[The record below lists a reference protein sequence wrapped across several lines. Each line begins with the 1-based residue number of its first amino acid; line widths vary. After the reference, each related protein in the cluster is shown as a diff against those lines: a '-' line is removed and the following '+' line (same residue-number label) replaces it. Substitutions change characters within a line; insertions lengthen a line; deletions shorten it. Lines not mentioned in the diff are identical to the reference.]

1 MRCFLIANVET
12 AIAVRHG
19 NPLQFILFNGSPVLP
34 IEFRRFGRWIAIAAG
49 LLKLACEITAIATL
63 ISSIYNTRRKIHKK
77 IRFMDNCLFF
87 GHGQI

>member
-34 IEFRRFGRWIAIAAG
+34 IEFRRFGRWIAIAG
-49 LLKLACEITAIATL
+49 LHGMLKLAFEITAL
-63 ISSIYNTRRKIHKK
+63 Q
-77 IRFMDNCLFF
+77 L
-87 GHGQI
+87 